1 MNDQRKLMAE
11 ARSQIYQF
19 LSQAYRSPPTREL
32 IEKMTQQPEFIDSFI
47 SFLGHSTYISE
58 DLQKYLTSNTPDVL
72 LEDLTQ
78 EYNSLFVIP
87 AKGYVRPY
95 ESVYVDTWDIDGA
108 ECSGLVMGSSTVHVK
123 DIYETAGV
131 ELSDTFKDLPDHL
144 AVELEFMSYLA
155 EKEAN
160 LSDSA
165 IEADKFLEFQY
176 NFLNNHLSKW
186 VGTVCNTIL
195 DSTTNPFYVAI
206 ATLTVKFINDELD

>member
-108 ECSGLVMGSSTVHVK
+108 ECSGLVMGRSTVHVK

-195 DSTTNPFYVAI
+195 NSTTNPFYAAV